1 MRLDFRKFSIIF
13 VLAVA
18 LSLAVA
24 ASPKEAF
31 VKDVAV
37 SASGRSLEAKIT
49 TSESAKF
56 TYFEL
61 DGPHRLV
68 VDFHGLRNGVAFTQ
82 KNIAAAGV
90 TRVRASYFT
99 APDRS
104 ATRIVFDLDK
114 TVNYRVIDDGAGV
127 VRVVFDRPE
136 AGTIQVPSN
145 LIAGPPVLPKPEEAP
160 LVPKIRLESQAP
172 EVQVAG
178 LPQAGVFLSPPP
190 VAAPA
195 AGRPVPAA
203 QA

>member
-127 VRVVFDRPE
+127 VRVIFD
-136 AGTIQVPSN
+136 GPSYEETPAQAPAN
-145 LIAGPPVLPKPEEAP
+145 LIAGPPVLSKGEETTGLLP
-160 LVPKIRLESQAP
+160 RVRLE
-172 EVQVAG
+172 
-178 LPQAGVFLSPPP
+178 
-190 VAAPA
+190 
-195 AGRPVPAA
+195 
-203 QA
+203 

>member
-1 MRLDFRKFSIIF
+1 MRLCDFRKVSIIF

-31 VKDVAV
+31 VKDVAF

-68 VDFHGLRNGVAFTQ
+68 VDFHGLRNGIAFAQ

-90 TRVRASYFT
+90 TRVRTSYFT
-99 APDRS
+99 SPDRS

-114 TVNYRVIDDGAGV
+114 TVNYRVIDDGDGV
-127 VRVVFDRPE
+127 VRVVFDAP
-136 AGTIQVPSN
+136 GGLDLDIQPPLN
-145 LIAGPPVLPKPEEAP
+145 LIAGLPVLTKPET
-160 LVPKIRLESQAP
+160 VPAFPKVRLE
-172 EVQVAG
+172 
-178 LPQAGVFLSPPP
+178 
-190 VAAPA
+190 
-195 AGRPVPAA
+195 
-203 QA
+203 